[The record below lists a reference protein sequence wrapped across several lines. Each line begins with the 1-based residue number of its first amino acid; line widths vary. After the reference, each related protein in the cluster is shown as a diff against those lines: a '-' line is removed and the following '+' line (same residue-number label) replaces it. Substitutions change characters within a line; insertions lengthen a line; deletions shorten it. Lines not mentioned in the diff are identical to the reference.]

1 MVTEAEAGLE
11 IPIGLTEQKFVKQ
24 LARIEARALKAAN
37 SSEQAFVRSNAKT
50 VTGFNSAEQS
60 AGAFSAELDRLRNK
74 YDPLYAAQQK
84 YNAQLAELNRIKPE
98 LSVGA
103 YEKALGSLNADLAR
117 ASTSAG
123 GAVVATANKVT
134 ASNVKMAK
142 SFSGISP
149 SARGQIQN
157 VSYQLQDLFVQIS
170 AGTAATTALG
180 QQMPQLLG
188 GFGALGAVLGV
199 VAAVA
204 LPLAGTFLSAGEKA
218 QTLDEKV
225 KSLEG
230 AVKDYRSAVENATMP
245 TADLAEKYGK
255 ATDAARDF
263 FEALEQIN
271 KANAQ
276 DSLDTTLDAISEKFG
291 KLQSENLQPNAQLL
305 DLVNG
310 LNLGGFD
317 TRTLDDLAEKL
328 KITQGAALQ
337 VAGGLEKLQTAKGPE
352 AQAQAARELA
362 DTLQSTLGPAAD
374 MSDEA
379 RELYEQLSK
388 AGVAASDLTGAA
400 GQASGALDG
409 AASSAGRI
417 ADELQRAVNNAIQLS
432 AQGIN
437 DLQRSQIELQYK
449 DNPTGRAAALAGLQF
464 DSQTDLPAGPD
475 PTVVNV
481 VNEQRKAFIEN
492 AVATEQNRQALIAWQ
507 KEQAAAEAAAKK
519 AANGSKS
526 KKAKPG
532 LFAASDEDLL
542 RIERQMDLL
551 GKSGAQVAELQ
562 ARWALLDEAKRRGL
576 AVDDELNA
584 KINAQAE
591 AIGNLTE
598 KHKQLSDQQAFVDN
612 LTDDLKDGFLDAIV
626 SGESLS
632 GVFEDLAKSIAK
644 AALQAALFNEGVF
657 ASGSGGGLLGG
668 LFSSATSLLSGK
680 RATGGGVGA
689 GSAYLVNENT
699 PNSEI
704 FVPSQN
710 GAILNVPQ
718 AQAALRKSAG
728 SGAATV
734 VRNISIDA
742 RGAQAGVADQIVSA
756 LAAYDEQLPARVV
769 GITREDWRR

>member
-1 MVTEAEAGLE
+1 MSSVIGMVGMA
-11 IPIGLTEQKFVKQ
+11 F
-24 LARIEARALKAAN
+24 KAAN

-103 YEKALGSLNADLAR
+103 YEKALESLNADLAR

-188 GFGALGAVLGV
+188 GFGALGAILGTV
-199 VAAVA
+199 SA
-204 LPLAGTFLSAGEKA
+204 LAFPLAGAFLKIGGKVE
-218 QTLDEKV
+218 TLDEQIKNL
-225 KSLEG
+225 K
-230 AVKDYRSAVENATMP
+230 SAVSDYSAAVDAAILP

-263 FEALEQIN
+263 LAALEDISKTNTQE
-271 KANAQ
+271 K
-276 DSLDTTLDAISEKFG
+276 LDQTLVGISEKFG
-291 KLQSENLQPNAQLL
+291 KLQSENLQPNAQIL
-305 DLVNG
+305 DIVNG
-310 LNLGGFD
+310 LNFGGYD
-317 TRTLDDLAEKL
+317 TRTLDELADKL
-328 KITQGAALQ
+328 ETTRGVALQ
-337 VAGGLEKLQTAKGPE
+337 VAAGLEKLQ
-352 AQAQAARELA
+352 QAE
-362 DTLQSTLGPAAD
+362 GPAAQAEAAQELVRYLKSALGSTDD
-374 MSDEA
+374 MSKGA
-379 RELYEQLSK
+379 LELYTEVAK
-388 AGVAASDLTGAA
+388 AGDAAVELEGAA
-400 GQASGALDG
+400 DRAAGALGGG
-409 AASSAGRI
+409 ASAAGRI
-417 ADELQRAVNNAIQLS
+417 ADQLKRAVNNAIELS
-432 AQGIN
+432 AQSVT
-437 DLQRSQIELQYK
+437 DLQRSQIELEYK
-449 DNPTGRAAALAGLQF
+449 DNPVGRAAALAGLEF
-464 DSQTDLPAGPD
+464 DSKTETPAGSD
-475 PTVVNV
+475 SAATNAI
-481 VNEQRKAFIEN
+481 NEQRRAFIEN
-492 AVATEQNRQALIAWQ
+492 ATATEKNRQALIAWQ
-507 KEQAAAEAAAKK
+507 KAQAAAASAAKK
-519 AANGSKS
+519 SAN
-526 KKAKPG
+526 KKKDDPF
-532 LFAASDEDLL
+532 FAASDEDLL
-542 RIERQMDLL
+542 RIERQMELL
-551 GKSGAQVAELQ
+551 GKSAGEVAELQ
-562 ARWALLDEAKRRGL
+562 ARWALLDEAKKRGMT
-576 AVDDELNA
+576 VDDALNA
-584 KINAQAE
+584 KIDAQAE

-598 KHKQLSDQQAFVDN
+598 KHKQLSDQQAFVDG